1 MSDQD
6 PSNLED
12 QIASNEEEIEI
23 IEAAINFK
31 DASVASE
38 GEVHS
43 LQAAQQHCRNKIHVL
58 RKSLDQ
64 LKQPS
69 EESISPE
76 TDLSS

>member
-6 PSNLED
+6 PGNLED
-12 QIASNEEEIEI
+12 QITSNEEEIET
-23 IEAAINFK
+23 IEVAINLK
-31 DASVASE
+31 DATVASE

-58 RKSLDQ
+58 RNSLDQ

-69 EESISPE
+69 GESTSSE